1 MIYSNDDYASKV
13 NKRDRK
19 VKKNTSPHV
28 PLVFIDE
35 LCL

>member
-19 VKKNTSPHV
+19 VKKYFTPRAISFH
-28 PLVFIDE
+28 
-35 LCL
+35 